1 MKDSS
6 VMDKKERPK
15 MEKIA
20 DSTIRRLSIYYRTL
34 NVMEKQNI
42 KLTTSMELAEIEGI
56 FPAMVRKDLSYFG
69 TFGCRG
75 VGYDVQNL
83 KTELATILGYNK
95 KWGLVIIG
103 GGQFSDVLI
112 NSQALKE
119 NNFVIKKIFDKNPE
133 SVKENDLKI
142 KVFHIDALEKQ
153 IDLKKD
159 HIAII
164 ALPPPE
170 VGAVIDRLGK
180 IGMKAVLYLASRSIK
195 APENMIVMNQDIT
208 INLGMLTYKYLEKAK
223 RPIEGPEIE
232 RALPGSSIS

>member
-1 MKDSS
+1 MI
-6 VMDKKERPK
+6 KKERPK
-15 MEKIA
+15 IEKIA

-34 NVMEKQNI
+34 NVMERQNI

-75 VGYDVQNL
+75 VGYDVQTL
-83 KTELATILGYNK
+83 KAELATILGYNK
-95 KWGLVIIG
+95 KWGLVVIG

-112 NSQALKE
+112 NSQALKD
-119 NNFVIKKIFDKNPE
+119 NNFVIKKIFEKNPE
-133 SVKENDLKI
+133 LIKDINMKI
-142 KVFHIDALEKQ
+142 KIYPIDELENQ
-153 IDLKKD
+153 IDPKKD

-170 VGAVIDRLGK
+170 VEAVINRLDK

-195 APENMIVMNQDIT
+195 VPENMIVLNQDIT

-223 RPIEGPEIE
+223 N
-232 RALPGSSIS
+232 LH